1 MLLSSSWIRPRG
13 GRRPNHCRW
22 RGAAQLPTLDGG
34 SVSLTT
40 SIPEVAD
47 LAASPI
53 YSFPFSPPLPR
64 DLERPPGGT
73 SSEPSTA
80 DRHHAVPRAHMGGP
94 VLVTQRASLRD
105 EQFCRKATAR
115 RHHWPLTHREA
126 NRDGS
131 SAQPLLGFAAPVLT
145 PADLGEEDG
154 GGADL

>member
-80 DRHHAVPRAHMGGP
+80 DRHHAVPRARMGGP
-94 VLVTQRASLRD
+94 VVVTQRASLRD
-105 EQFCRKATAR
+105 ELFCRIATAR
-115 RHHWPLTHREA
+115 RPLTHRKA
-126 NRDGS
+126 NRAGS
-131 SAQPLLGFAAPVLT
+131 SAQLVLGFGVPVLIS
-145 PADLGEEDG
+145 AELGEENG
-154 GGADL
+154 GGPDLKP